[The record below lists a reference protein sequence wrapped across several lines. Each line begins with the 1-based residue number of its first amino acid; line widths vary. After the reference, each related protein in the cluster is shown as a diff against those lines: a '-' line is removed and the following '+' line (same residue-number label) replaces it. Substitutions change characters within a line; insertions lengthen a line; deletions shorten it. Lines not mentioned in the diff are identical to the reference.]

1 MLKLLK
7 TKITKKI
14 PSPEWLILISTFAS
28 ILFSI
33 YLYFG
38 CNNVEK
44 AIFIGLWAPT
54 LLGIINFI
62 NLKLKL

>member
-1 MLKLLK
+1 MIKTLLERL
-7 TKITKKI
+7 TNKI
-14 PSPEWLILISTFAS
+14 PPPEWLIILSTFGS

-38 CNNVEK
+38 CHSIEK

-62 NLKLKL
+62 NLKFK

>member
-1 MLKLLK
+1 MLTSLYERL
-7 TKITKKI
+7 TQKI
-14 PSPEWLILISTFAS
+14 PTPEWLILISTFAS
-28 ILFSI
+28 IVFSI

-38 CNNVEK
+38 CNDIEK

-62 NLKLKL
+62 NLKFKS

>member
-1 MLKLLK
+1 MLVSLYERL
-7 TKITKKI
+7 TKKI
-14 PSPEWLILISTFAS
+14 PTPEWLILLSTFGS
-28 ILFSI
+28 IIFSI

-38 CNNVEK
+38 CHNIEK

-62 NLKLKL
+62 NLKFKS

>member
-1 MLKLLK
+1 MKTLLNRL
-7 TKITKKI
+7 TKNI
-14 PSPEWLILISTFAS
+14 PPPEWLIIISTFGS

-38 CNNVEK
+38 CHDIEK

-62 NLKLKL
+62 NLKFKS